1 MKILIIDD
9 EPDVRRIAQLALSS
23 VGKMDVV
30 TASSAEEGV
39 HAAAVDA
46 PDAILLD
53 VSMPG
58 TDGPTT
64 LGLLHANPVTAGIPI
79 IFVTAKAM
87 TDEVNHLRNLGA
99 VGVITKP
106 FKAMELASQVRAILA
121 AADRRP

>member
-9 EPDVRRIAQLALSS
+9 EPDVRRIAQLSLST

-30 TASSAEEGV
+30 TATNAEEGIR
-39 HAAAVDA
+39 AAADL

-64 LGLLHANPVTAGIPI
+64 FRLLRANPMTAAIPI

-87 TDEVNHLRNLGA
+87 TGEINHLRNLGA
-99 VGVITKP
+99 IGVITKP
-106 FKAMELASQVRAILA
+106 FKAMELPAQVRAILEGA
-121 AADRRP
+121 ERRT

>member
-9 EPDVRRIAQLALSS
+9 EPDVRRISQLSLST
-23 VGKMDVV
+23 VGGMEVI
-30 TASSAEEGV
+30 AAASAEEGIR
-39 HAAAVDA
+39 AACEQA

-58 TDGPTT
+58 TDGPAT
-64 LGLLHANPVTAGIPI
+64 LFLLRSDPATARIPV

-87 TDEVNHLRNLGA
+87 AAELDHLRSLGA

-106 FKAMELASQVRAILA
+106 FRAMELPAQVRAILGGESGA
-121 AADRRP
+121 R